1 MVEKIVAIVG
11 VVTTMAVGFGT
22 FSWNQ
27 GIANEKINS
36 LEAKS
41 VMSQKKADEQS
52 ELIKKIE
59 IKVEK
64 MDTKMDEWF
73 NRIETLIIEN

>member
-1 MVEKIVAIVG
+1 MIEKLVAVIG
-11 VVTTMAVGFGT
+11 IVTTMAIGFGT

-36 LEAKS
+36 LENKS
-41 VMSQKKADEQS
+41 IMSQRKADEQS

>member
-1 MVEKIVAIVG
+1 MIEKLVAVIG
-11 VVTTMAVGFGT
+11 IVTTMAIGFGT

-36 LEAKS
+36 LENKS
-41 VMSQKKADEQS
+41 IMSQRKADEQS

-64 MDTKMDEWF
+64 MHTKMDEWF